1 MKLGNIST
9 FALNNNL
16 RLQFARMHNDL
27 ADAQK
32 EVSTGKKADIGYS
45 LGAFSSSSV
54 TVGNQI
60 SSIEQTKVTNSFVE
74 NRLSTMQ
81 LSMNAMVED
90 ATEFIGVVTAE
101 LTGSLDPGV
110 LNSAAKSALG
120 KLSNTMNVS
129 LGGEYLF
136 SGINSDS
143 EAIYDYNGTTGAA
156 AKAAVQNA
164 FVTEF
169 GFPVTDPSASSI
181 TPTAMKTFID
191 GAFSD
196 LFNDANWD
204 SLWTG
209 SSDRGMRSKIST
221 RELVENPTTGHVKA
235 FRDFTASSV
244 LMEEFATGNL
254 PPSTINQLADSAV
267 SLMAESISEIAVEQ
281 SKIGVIEQRVSSAS
295 ERLDFQKNVLTNQ
308 MAQLTD
314 VDSYEAATRLNQMVI
329 SLEASYAATV
339 KVQSLSILNFI

>member
-16 RLQFARMHNDL
+16 RLQFTRMHNNL

-32 EVSTGKKADIGYS
+32 EVATGKKADIGYS
-45 LGAFSSSSV
+45 LGSFSSSTI
-54 TVGNQI
+54 TVDNQI
-60 SSIEQTKVTNSFVE
+60 SFIEQTKVTNSFVE

-81 LSMNAMVED
+81 ISMGAMVDD
-90 ATEFIGVVTAE
+90 ANQFIASLTAE
-101 LTGSLDPGV
+101 LTGSMNKDV
-110 LNSAAKSALG
+110 LNLAASSALG
-120 KLSNTMNVS
+120 KFSSSMNVS
-129 LGGEYLF
+129 QGGEFLF

-143 EAIYDYNGTTGAA
+143 EAIYDYQGATGAA

-169 GFPVTDPSASSI
+169 GFSVNDPSASSI
-181 TPTAMKTFID
+181 TPAAMKSFID

-221 RELVENPTTGHVKA
+221 RELVENPVTGHAKA

-244 LMEEFATGNL
+244 LIEEFADGNL
-254 PPSTINQLADSAV
+254 NSTTINQLAESSI
-267 SLMAESISEIAVEQ
+267 SLMAQSISGIAIEQ
-281 SKIGVIEQRVSSAS
+281 SKMGVIEQRVSDAT
-295 ERLDFQKNVLTNQ
+295 ERLDFQKNVLTDQ
-308 MAQLTD
+308 MSQLTD
-314 VDSYEAATRLNQMVI
+314 VDSYEAATRLNQIVI
-329 SLEASYAATV
+329 GLEASYAATV

>member
-16 RLQFARMHNDL
+16 RLQFAKMHNDL
-27 ADAQK
+27 VDAQK

-45 LGAFSSSSV
+45 LGAFSSS
-54 TVGNQI
+54 TITAENQI
-60 SSIEQTKVTNSFVE
+60 GFIEQTKVTNSFVE
-74 NRLSTMQ
+74 NRLSMMQ
-81 LSMNAMVED
+81 ISMNAMVDD
-90 ATEFIGVVTAE
+90 ANEFIGVVTAE
-101 LTGSLDPGV
+101 LTGLLDKSL
-110 LNSAAKSALG
+110 LSSAGKSALA
-120 KLSNTMNVS
+120 KFSSTMNAS

-143 EAIYDYNGTTGAA
+143 EAIYDYQGATGSA

-169 GFPVTDPSASSI
+169 GFAVTDPSASSI
-181 TPTAMKTFID
+181 TPSAMKTFID

-221 RELVENPTTGHVKA
+221 
-235 FRDFTASSV
+235 
-244 LMEEFATGNL
+244 
-254 PPSTINQLADSAV
+254 
-267 SLMAESISEIAVEQ
+267 
-281 SKIGVIEQRVSSAS
+281 
-295 ERLDFQKNVLTNQ
+295 
-308 MAQLTD
+308 
-314 VDSYEAATRLNQMVI
+314 
-329 SLEASYAATV
+329 
-339 KVQSLSILNFI
+339 